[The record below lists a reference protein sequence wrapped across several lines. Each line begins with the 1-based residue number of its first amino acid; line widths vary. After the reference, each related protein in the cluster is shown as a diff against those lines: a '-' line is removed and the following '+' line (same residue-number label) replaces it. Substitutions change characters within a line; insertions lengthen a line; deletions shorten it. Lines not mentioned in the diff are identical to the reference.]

1 MNLLEYLKKYT
12 TISNTFINDFFS
24 LYSIKTNQND
34 YIINMHTLAKWLKTA
49 PESLMKTLV
58 KSYTKN
64 IDYTLKKGKSTGG
77 RPSNIVMLTPDCF
90 KRLCMRSTTKKAEE
104 VRTYFIELE
113 KHLDK
118 YKNYIIQSLNKKVG
132 ILENNQKT
140 KQNINSGVIYI
151 MKTDL
156 DIEGIYKIGKTT
168 KFKSRL
174 ATHNSSHVDD
184 VEVLL
189 VYETNNIT
197 EVEKC
202 LKGLLI
208 SKQYR
213 KRKEFYQV
221 DLDILKELIQN
232 CDCMALKAKG
242 KPKKF
247 KQTGGFYVALVK
259 N

>member
-1 MNLLEYLKKYT
+1 MDLLEYLKKYT

-24 LYSIKTNQND
+24 LYLLETNQSD
-34 YIINMHTLAKWLKTA
+34 YTVNLDTLSKWLKCDKIN
-49 PESLMKTLV
+49 LKVTLLN
-58 KSYTKN
+58 SYRKN
-64 IDYTLKKGKSTGG
+64 IDYTIKKQKSTGG
-77 RPSNIVMLTPDCF
+77 RPSELIMLTPDCF
-90 KRLCMRSTTKKAEE
+90 KRLCMRSKTKKAEE

-174 ATHNSSHVDD
+174 ATHNSLHVYD
-184 VEVLL
+184 VEVL
-189 VYETNNIT
+189 IT

-213 KRKEFYQV
+213 KRKKFYQV

-232 CDCMALKAKG
+232 CDCI
-242 KPKKF
+242 
-247 KQTGGFYVALVK
+247 